1 MADASSEDAIETLL
15 EPLRRHPRA
24 AAVLLDIDGTL
35 APIAGLP
42 EDVVVP
48 GSTLEL
54 IEGLVGRYGL
64 VACVSGRRVADAKEL
79 VPVDGIEYAGN
90 HGFERL
96 APGAE
101 EPEPDPA
108 VAGWEQAAL
117 DVLAEFD
124 RDEIAAAGLRLE
136 DKGPIQAIH
145 WRGSESPESAE
156 ELAGRIGERAE
167 EAGLI
172 AHRGRM
178 IVELRPAVEV
188 DKGTAVRGLLGERFD
203 AALYGGDDRT
213 DLDAFAALEALRAE
227 SQLESI
233 ARVGVLSPD
242 GPGELAERSDVVV
255 DGVEDFVRVLEVL
268 AR

>member
-1 MADASSEDAIETLL
+1 MSDASSEAAIETLL
-15 EPLRRHPRA
+15 EPLRRNPET

-48 GSTLEL
+48 ESSLEL
-54 IEGLVGRYGL
+54 IERLVARYGL
-64 VACVSGRRVADAKEL
+64 VACISGRQVADARKL
-79 VPVDGIEYAGN
+79 VPVEGLEYAGN

-96 APGAE
+96 AAGAS

-108 VAGWEQAAL
+108 VAGWEDAAL
-117 DVLAEFD
+117 GVLEGFE
-124 RDEIAAAGLRLE
+124 RDEIAGAGLRLE

-145 WRGSESPESAE
+145 WRGSDSPEEAE
-156 ELAGRIGERAE
+156 ALAGRIGERAE
-167 EAGLI
+167 AEGLI

-178 IVELRPAVEV
+178 IVELRPDVEV
-188 DKGTAVRGLLGERFD
+188 DKGTAVRGLLGDRFG

-213 DLDAFAALEALRAE
+213 DLDAFAALEGMRE
-227 SQLESI
+227 RSELETI

-242 GPGELAERSDVVV
+242 GPPELVERSDAVV